1 MKLFKIPTLWF
12 SNRYKWIGKEDKS
25 RAHLMIV
32 VHQTTQDQV
41 VVILEA
47 PILNRAILA
56 IKLSNTL
63 EVPLVEVTIVQN
75 R

>member
-1 MKLFKIPTLWF
+1 
-12 SNRYKWIGKEDKS
+12 
-25 RAHLMIV
+25 MIA